1 VTVDPLVVVQ
11 ILVAAAQDMV
21 LALAVGALAC
31 SAMLERQPSACPAAS
46 AALGHSRLAALVLLV
61 LACGLYLWLQAAV
74 MGGTPFSEAGPVVSA
89 VLTQSHFGIAWSV
102 GCAGAVLACFGGA
115 RRGRTAGW
123 VATAGMI
130 VYVAG
135 KAAASHAADAG
146 DFTLREGIHV
156 LHLSATALWAGS
168 VIVAAPVLW
177 RWNSNAAVSTE
188 ATTVASA
195 GPANRVAFCAQLSHL
210 ATVALAVVIV
220 TGIYNATQDTA
231 HLTAPLLGVLYGRV
245 LALKLVLVTLAVLL
259 GGYNRMIYLPRLQ
272 HTAADGGPAY
282 RDAQRS
288 FDRLL
293 AVEAVAMVAILVVA
307 GVLGHTS
314 PSGS

>member
-1 VTVDPLVVVQ
+1 
-11 ILVAAAQDMV
+11 
-21 LALAVGALAC
+21 
-31 SAMLERQPSACPAAS
+31 
-46 AALGHSRLAALVLLV
+46 
-61 LACGLYLWLQAAV
+61 V

-231 HLTAPLLGVLYGRV
+231 HLTVPLLGVLYGRV

-293 AVEAVAMVAILVVA
+293 AVEAVAMVDKRGGCASIGIMHQHAGASVHHPVANVCAEVVA
-307 GVLGHTS
+307 MRLCMTS
-314 PSGS
+314 TAPLSTSRDQRDRFHPLVERAIHRMRFEQLPRACQQFIKP